1 MSTYRTDY
9 RDRDRDRDRR
19 YDRDPYNYHDRR
31 DGERDRR
38 DRDYDRDYGRGSRD
52 RERSR
57 SRSRDGRSRD
67 QDTDRPG
74 TSFKTSTASRETAP
88 RPPQRTLSSPSY
100 KTGASTGSSPPP
112 PPPPTRKPPTILTT
126 PSSSA
131 PSTPRISDGSTH
143 VGKIAEALRTVSKR
157 TSEHASIQ
165 VRKEVIEARAKAR
178 EQDRKISQSKYTEY
192 PSLKESHRKTEKKD
206 LDDLAAL
213 RKDEQEADK
222 RTLVTTEQL
231 ASTLF
236 QILSEVASKDGLGT
250 VDSLEARFNARL
262 GALEAKHREE
272 AERQEKRIQELSKDI
287 LAEANERML
296 LSTEN
301 ETLKARLR
309 DVERKGQAYRQ
320 LVDEHTTSIRQLQTS
335 QAHAGPAQAIP
346 DPAVHAQHADEL
358 KMLQI
363 KVAAHEEKLG
373 DLDVDLINESCE
385 VTTTTLPRCE
395 ANVKKAMEDI
405 KKAHEEAKQAREE
418 AKQAAEDIKKAKE
431 EAKKGTDE
439 IASLRKDAKQLRS
452 QLEHTSTLVEA
463 RRKDQE
469 NLRYKIEKLQNNK
482 QPSTSS
488 GKLEAGVEQLR
499 SDFSQLNSEMEKI
512 RRSHESMG
520 DTKQLK
526 VGVEQLRSDFGQL
539 NSEVEKIQTSQ
550 QSSAD
555 TEQLRAEVN
564 QLQSDVKDLKS
575 EMEQLRTRAQLR
587 PEGDTFVTA
596 KRVKALNDGFLKAV
610 GQWVDELK
618 ARTKALEDHVAHAQH
633 NPNPD
638 VAQTSDKPSAVT
650 ESATLETMMD
660 NHDERIRVLESSAQA
675 QEQSAKVSR
684 DEERSLLE
692 KKQAAFEEAMLA
704 MIETMKTQV
713 AMSEQS
719 LKSVSES
726 VKLMTDNQSA
736 QTGRLGEVES
746 EMLKLGTRL
755 ESSEQSIRSAEEKL
769 EKRMDLVQHNYMS
782 LDSQMNNLTTDG
794 LFQAIVRHLDKY
806 QPSGAQLGQKVD
818 TIIQQVTQH
827 EHRLVKVER
836 SSSTSEEPA
845 HKKRKFSPNDYA
857 ITNGIR

>member
-1 MSTYRTDY
+1 MLTK
-9 RDRDRDRDRR
+9 
-19 YDRDPYNYHDRR
+19 HL
-31 DGERDRR
+31 
-38 DRDYDRDYGRGSRD
+38 
-52 RERSR
+52 
-57 SRSRDGRSRD
+57 
-67 QDTDRPG
+67 
-74 TSFKTSTASRETAP
+74 A
-88 RPPQRTLSSPSY
+88 
-100 KTGASTGSSPPP
+100 PPP
-112 PPPPTRKPPTILTT
+112 PPPPPARKPTTILTT
-126 PSSSA
+126 PTSSA

-157 TSEHASIQ
+157 SYEHVSIQ
-165 VRKEVIEARAKAR
+165 LRKDAVEAKVKERAQNGKMLQQKYIEF
-178 EQDRKISQSKYTEY
+178 
-192 PSLKESHRKTEKKD
+192 PSLKESHRKLEKKD

-213 RKDEQEADK
+213 RKEEQEADK

-231 ASTLF
+231 ASSFF
-236 QILSEVASKDGLGT
+236 QILSELQDRQVASKDPLGA
-250 VDSLEARFNARL
+250 VDSLEARINARL

-287 LAEANERML
+287 SAEANQRQL

-301 ETLKARLR
+301 EELKTRLR
-309 DVERKGQAYRQ
+309 DVEKKGQAYRQ

-335 QAHAGPAQAIP
+335 QAHVGPAQAIP
-346 DPAVHAQHADEL
+346 DPAVQAQHADEL
-358 KMLQI
+358 KMLQV

-395 ANVKKAMEDI
+395 ANVKKAME
-405 KKAHEEAKQAREE
+405 
-418 AKQAAEDIKKAKE
+418 

-439 IASLRKDAKQLRS
+439 VVSLRKDAKQLRS
-452 QLEHTSTLVEA
+452 QLEHTSTLLEA
-463 RRKDQE
+463 RRKEQE
-469 NLRYKIEKLQNNK
+469 NLRYKIEKLQNSK
-482 QPSTSS
+482 QSSTSS
-488 GKLEAGVEQLR
+488 TKLEA
-499 SDFSQLNSEMEKI
+499 
-512 RRSHESMG
+512 
-520 DTKQLK
+520 
-526 VGVEQLRSDFGQL
+526 GVEQLRSDFGQL
-539 NSEVEKIQTSQ
+539 NSEMEKIQMSQ

-555 TEQLRAEVN
+555 TEQLKAGVEQLRSDFRQLNSDMEKMQTSQQQQATADTKQLKAGVEQLQSDFGQLNSEMEKVQTSQQSEQLRAEVN
-564 QLQSDVKDLKS
+564 QLQSDVKGLKS

-596 KRVKALNDGFLKAV
+596 KRVIALNDRFVKAV

-618 ARTKALEDHVAHAQH
+618 ARTKALEDHVAHVQH

-638 VAQTSDKPSAVT
+638 TAQTSDKPSAVI
-650 ESATLETMMD
+650 ESATLETKMD
-660 NHDERIRVLESSAQA
+660 KHDERIRALKSSAQA

-684 DEERSLLE
+684 DEERRLLE

-719 LKSVSES
+719 LKNVSES

-755 ESSEQSIRSAEEKL
+755 ESSEQSVRLAEEKL

-794 LFQAIVRHLDKY
+794 LFQAIIRHLDKY